1 MQVSLGTTDIKLD
14 TDRRLGAKSP
24 LTHGRKTI
32 GLLPFVSDSGINA
45 REAVRG
51 TGIRNSLRASFRAD
65 RTSLWRAPALL

>member
-45 REAVRG
+45 REAV
-51 TGIRNSLRASFRAD
+51 LRD
-65 RTSLWRAPALL
+65 GD